1 MCRIAAYLGP
11 SITLDR
17 LLTDPPHSLLVQ
29 SWAPR
34 ELRYARLNADGYGFG
49 WYPNAGQPAVYV
61 NPDPIWTDPNL
72 PHLGRALASGLWL
85 ASIRSATIGNPVHA
99 FNTQPFHDDRWLFV
113 HNGYVGNFHEQV
125 RPSITAQ
132 LAPAI
137 AAGICGNTDSEYL
150 FALFRQILLDE
161 KDIHVADALRMLFSR
176 IGQLGGDNESLLN
189 LLLTDGKTVYASRH
203 AFNHESPSLYFT
215 TTDPRFPQ
223 AQLVASEAFDPKA
236 DWQRVPEHHLLML
249 TADSA
254 PHCRHCE
261 LRITIKRTASRA

>member
-85 ASIRSATIGNPVHA
+85 ASIRSATIGNPVNHA
-99 FNTQPFHDDRWLFV
+99 NTQPFADNEFLFD
-113 HNGYVGNFHEQV
+113 HNGLIDNFHDQV
-125 RPSITAQ
+125 RPRITAE
-132 LAPAI
+132 LAPAYLPAI
-137 AAGICGNTDSEYL
+137 RGNTESEYL
-150 FALFRQILLDE
+150 FAAFRQELNDNPDLAMEKALSNLMKKTEGWLDGNR
-161 KDIHVADALRMLFSR
+161 A
-176 IGQLGGDNESLLN
+176 
-189 LLLTDGKTVYASRH
+189 LLTIVVSDGERLYAVRH
-203 AFNHESPSLYFT
+203 AIDDACPTLYY
-215 TTDPRFPQ
+215 TTDDDAFPD
-223 AQLVASEAFDPKA
+223 AQLIASEPLTESGV
-236 DWQRVPEHHLLML
+236 WQSIPEHQILILDPEEPPELLSL
-249 TADSA
+249 
-254 PHCRHCE
+254 
-261 LRITIKRTASRA
+261 